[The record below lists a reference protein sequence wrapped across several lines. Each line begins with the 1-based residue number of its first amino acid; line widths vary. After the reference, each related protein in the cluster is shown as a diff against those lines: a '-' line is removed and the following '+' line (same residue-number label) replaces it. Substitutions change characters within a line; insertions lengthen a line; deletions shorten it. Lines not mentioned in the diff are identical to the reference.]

1 MLIKGLV
8 EAINRLE
15 GVPKPGSKPAVK
27 VVAKAMAKE
36 AVLAVVTEL
45 IFGFA
50 LASLGIAAR
59 VNERVGGYVASSPTR
74 LGLSAGEKSNP
85 VIAVPFRCAK
95 SLEKKALTLKSC
107 IV

>member
-1 MLIKGLV
+1 LLIKGLV
-8 EAINRLE
+8 ETINRLE

-50 LASLGIAAR
+50 LASLGIAACP
-59 VNERVGGYVASSPTR
+59 NECGWRGFRRATPGKQTR
-74 LGLSAGEKSNP
+74 MPMPIRAP
-85 VIAVPFRCAK
+85 D
-95 SLEKKALTLKSC
+95 
-107 IV
+107 